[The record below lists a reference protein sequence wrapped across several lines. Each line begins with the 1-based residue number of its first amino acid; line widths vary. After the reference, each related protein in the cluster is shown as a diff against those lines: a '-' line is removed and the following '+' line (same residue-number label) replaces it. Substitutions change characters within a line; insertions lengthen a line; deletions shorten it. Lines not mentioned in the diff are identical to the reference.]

1 MHTHS
6 HKHTHRWQNKILHY
20 THTVLYVFIL
30 CGWMD
35 GGLHHDA
42 GLCRSEENLWELVL
56 SFHHVGL
63 GDWTQDIRLGSKSHC
78 LMSHLTGPQIFQK
91 RSIHDP
97 LKNTHRQFSRTD
109 WVWGCRT
116 RPTEVRRTDI
126 SQSALANL
134 KGMESEFSIGREAGR
149 FANMSILRS
158 IVLSNCQVRDEITRG
173 IRKYWRTQKTKYKR
187 WKLMGHGRGRLW
199 SLLCVWVFKNFRSI
213 SCSWTG
219 CLLFLVVWTRMASI
233 GSCIWMRG
241 S

>member
-1 MHTHS
+1 MACV
-6 HKHTHRWQNKILHY
+6 W
-20 THTVLYVFIL
+20 
-30 CGWMD
+30 
-35 GGLHHDA
+35 
-42 GLCRSEENLWELVL
+42 RSENNLRELVL

-199 SLLCVWVFKNFRSI
+199 RQFLTVNAQQWEPFKTHDLMLLPQQGKKKRRSEN
-213 SCSWTG
+213 
-219 CLLFLVVWTRMASI
+219 
-233 GSCIWMRG
+233 
-241 S
+241 